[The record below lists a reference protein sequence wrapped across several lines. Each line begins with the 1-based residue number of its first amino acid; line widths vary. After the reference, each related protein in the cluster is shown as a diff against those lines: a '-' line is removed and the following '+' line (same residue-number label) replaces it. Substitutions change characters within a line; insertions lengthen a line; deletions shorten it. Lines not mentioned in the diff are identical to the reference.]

1 MSLSN
6 VLHTNLEPQVVK
18 HGITFKNIIPIDKEI
33 KVNVDDWVLVS
44 FKLENIKQSI
54 SKDMVYMYYIG
65 QIIKQLDG
73 STYVGTFL
81 RRKTTKLF
89 KGFVYGFPNVKD
101 ICEFDRSQIIGKMQ
115 KPVPYCRGFFKF
127 TFNYNSI

>member
-1 MSLSN
+1 MSISN
-6 VLHTNLEPQVVK
+6 VLHTTSEPQVVK
-18 HGITFKNIIPIDKEI
+18 HGITFKNVIPIYKENE
-33 KVNVDDWVLVS
+33 VNVDDWVLVS
-44 FKLENIKQSI
+44 FQLDNLKQSS

-73 STYVGTFL
+73 STFEGTFL
-81 RRKTTKLF
+81 RSKTTKLF

-115 KPVPYCRGFFKF
+115 KPIPYCRGLFKF
-127 TFNYNSI
+127 NFNCNSI